1 MSDATTV
8 TDPAAPA
15 AAAPKKKKRTVNRTP
30 QIMLLCSIERDETGE
45 IVSFKPVAQPTLA
58 GDTARRDDYKRAVRK
73 TLEEAPS
80 PEVVADYNNKQ
91 LVVVSFP
98 PPFVF
103 SATVEEQVVRKTVI
117 SES

>member
-1 MSDATTV
+1 MSDATTA
-8 TDPAAPA
+8 TDPAAA
-15 AAAPKKKKRTVNRTP
+15 AATATKKKRTVNRTP
-30 QIMLLCSIERDETGE
+30 QTMLLCSIERDEAGE
-45 IVSFKPVAQPTLA
+45 IVGFKPVAQPTLA
-58 GDTARRDDYKRAVRK
+58 GATARRDDYKRAVRK
-73 TLEEAPS
+73 ALEEAPS
-80 PEVVADYNNKQ
+80 PEVVAEYNGKQ